1 MTYESTMQRLQEME
15 SRYND
20 SFSSLD
26 RSYLDS
32 LYYNLF
38 GREITNKGCGDCYR
52 DAYMEICIKLK
63 KTKTMPKKSDFV
75 LKAGAI
81 ITFFGEAKCY
91 SNANLT
97 DEAALRFL
105 ALNPNNEKLFESLPS
120 DWQTRLPK
128 SDEAPEEVEDKDAI
142 IARLT
147 QENETLRKENE
158 ALKAS
163 APRKKAKNKATPAPD
178 PLAEAPAPEPS
189 ADEQPT
195 EAAPSEEVPEEIA
208 VDADE
213 VSVEEP
219 EEAPEEE

>member
-1 MTYESTMQRLQEME
+1 ME

-20 SFSSLD
+20 GFSSLD

-32 LYYNLF
+32 LYYDLF

-63 KTKTMPKKSDFV
+63 KTKAMPKKSDFV

-128 SDEAPEEVEDKDAI
+128 SDEVPEEVEDKDAI

-147 QENETLRKENE
+147 QENEKLRKENE
-158 ALKAS
+158 DLKTS
-163 APRKKAKNKATPAPD
+163 APRKKAKKNATPAPD
-178 PLAEAPAPEPS
+178 PVAEAPAPEPS
-189 ADEQPT
+189 ADEHPT
-195 EAAPSEEVPEEIA
+195 EAAPSEEIA

>member
-1 MTYESTMQRLQEME
+1 ME

-20 SFSSLD
+20 GFSSLD

>member
-20 SFSSLD
+20 GFSSLD

>member
-20 SFSSLD
+20 GFSSLD

-32 LYYNLF
+32 LYYDLF
-38 GREITNKGCGDCYR
+38 GRAITNKGCGDCYR
-52 DAYMEICIKLK
+52 DAYLEICIKLK
-63 KTKTMPKKSDFV
+63 KTKAMPKKSDFV

-105 ALNPNNEKLFESLPS
+105 ALNPNNEKLFESLPA
-120 DWQTRLPK
+120 DWQSRLPK
-128 SDEAPEEVEDKDAI
+128 SDEAPEEVKDKDAV

-147 QENETLRKENE
+147 QENEQLRKENE

-163 APRKKAKNKATPAPD
+163 APRKRAKKKVEP
-178 PLAEAPAPEPS
+178 APAPEFPADDQSVETAS
-189 ADEQPT
+189 AE
-195 EAAPSEEVPEEIA
+195 EISEETS
-208 VDADE
+208 DDTDE

-219 EEAPEEE
+219 EEAPEGE

>member
-20 SFSSLD
+20 GFSSLD

-32 LYYNLF
+32 LYYDLF

-63 KTKTMPKKSDFV
+63 KTKAMPKKSDFV

-128 SDEAPEEVEDKDAI
+128 SDEVPEEVEDKDAI

-147 QENETLRKENE
+147 QENEKLRKENE
-158 ALKAS
+158 DLKTS
-163 APRKKAKNKATPAPD
+163 APRKKAKKNATPAPD
-178 PLAEAPAPEPS
+178 PVAEAPAPEPS
-189 ADEQPT
+189 ADEQSPD
-195 EAAPSEEVPEEIA
+195 AAPSEEVPEETA

-219 EEAPEEE
+219 EEALEEE

>member
-1 MTYESTMQRLQEME
+1 ME

-20 SFSSLD
+20 DFSSLD

>member
-20 SFSSLD
+20 DFSSLD

>member
-20 SFSSLD
+20 GFSSLD

-32 LYYNLF
+32 LYYDLF

-63 KTKTMPKKSDFV
+63 KTKAMPKKSDFV

-81 ITFFGEAKCY
+81 ITFFGEARCY

-147 QENETLRKENE
+147 QENEMLRKENE

-163 APRKKAKNKATPAPD
+163 APRKKAKKKATPAPD
-178 PLAEAPAPEPS
+178 PVAEAPAPEPS

>member
-1 MTYESTMQRLQEME
+1 MQRLKEME

-20 SFSSLD
+20 GFSSLD

-32 LYYNLF
+32 LYYDLF

-63 KTKTMPKKSDFV
+63 KTKAMPKKSDFV

-128 SDEAPEEVEDKDAI
+128 SDEVPEEVEDKDAI

-147 QENETLRKENE
+147 QENEKLRKENE

-163 APRKKAKNKATPAPD
+163 APRKKANKKATPAPD
-178 PLAEAPAPEPS
+178 PVAEAPASEPS
-189 ADEQPT
+189 ADEHPT
-195 EAAPSEEVPEEIA
+195 EAAPSEEVPEETA

>member
-1 MTYESTMQRLQEME
+1 ME

-20 SFSSLD
+20 GFSSLD

-163 APRKKAKNKATPAPD
+163 APRKKAKKKATPAPD

>member
-1 MTYESTMQRLQEME
+1 MQRLQEME

-20 SFSSLD
+20 GFSSLD